1 MTRGEDYDLYIRLLL
16 NDFYCRNIDESLVY
30 ARIKD
35 KGSDRRTS
43 FATYRGFIKT
53 RWYALKTGY
62 SSIWDFAVAC
72 GAQTA
77 VFLAPNFLQ
86 EYIYQRILHKPME
99 SDQKNNRHQWKKIYR

>member
-77 VFLAPNFLQ
+77 VFLAPNFYRSISIE
-86 EYIYQRILHKPME
+86 EYFTSRWDPIKKQPAPME
-99 SDQKNNRHQWKKIYR
+99 KIYR